1 MVGRIQTG
9 RFWMICSILAAMLS
23 GCSFGDEPSVCPY
36 NVRMEYWYAGSS
48 TENTLPTYVDNL
60 RQYLFDA
67 KGNLLATI
75 TLKGDSV
82 AGWNGNLPDGDYTLV
97 LWGNLSDE
105 SNANETIQIQNEND
119 MNMNEMTLSAQQTG
133 IPPGY
138 RGNTS
143 RLYYGTT
150 TFTLQNG
157 ATRRRRVYLSHA
169 HAVLSVTVRWM
180 TGEPPAD
187 GIFRMRLK
195 GIPAVYGFTGGNEA
209 TIPSGDGQYIIP
221 RITGGITYHET
232 RAALS
237 YDGEVIGEFV
247 TFRYTASTH
256 QLWSLWKDGEQ
267 IVKDLD
273 LNLFFNKQSVN
284 MDTNMEQEFDLLV
297 SVYDDK
303 IIVTQATASD
313 WDEGGTIG

>member
-1 MVGRIQTG
+1 MGRIQTG

-23 GCSFGDEPSVCPY
+23 GCSFGDEPFVCPY

-150 TFTLQNG
+150 AFTLQNG

-267 IVKDLD
+267 IVNDLD

-313 WDEGGTIG
+313 WDEGGKIG

>member
-1 MVGRIQTG
+1 
-9 RFWMICSILAAMLS
+9 MICSILAAMLS
-23 GCSFGDEPSVCPY
+23 GCSFGDEPFVCPY

-143 RLYYGTT
+143 RLYYETT
-150 TFTLQNG
+150 AFTLQNG

>member
-1 MVGRIQTG
+1 MGRIQTG

-23 GCSFGDEPSVCPY
+23 GCSFGDEPFVCPY

-150 TFTLQNG
+150 AFTLQNG

-221 RITGGITYHET
+221 RITCGITYHET

>member
-1 MVGRIQTG
+1 MGRIQTG
-9 RFWMICSILAAMLS
+9 RFWMIYCILAAMLS
-23 GCSFGDEPSVCPY
+23 GCSFGDEPFVCPY

-150 TFTLQNG
+150 AFTLQNG

>member
-1 MVGRIQTG
+1 
-9 RFWMICSILAAMLS
+9 MICSILAAMLS
-23 GCSFGDEPSVCPY
+23 GCSFGDEPFVCPY
-36 NVRMEYWYAGSS
+36 NVRMKYWYAGSS

-150 TFTLQNG
+150 AFTLQNG

>member
-1 MVGRIQTG
+1 MGRIQTG

-23 GCSFGDEPSVCPY
+23 GCSFGDEPFVCPY

-150 TFTLQNG
+150 AFTLQNG

-195 GIPAVYGFTGGNEA
+195 GIPAVYGLTGGNEA

>member
-1 MVGRIQTG
+1 MGRIQTG
-9 RFWMICSILAAMLS
+9 RFWMICSILATMLS

-82 AGWNGNLPDGDYTLV
+82 AGWNGNLPDGVYTLV

-150 TFTLQNG
+150 AF
-157 ATRRRRVYLSHA
+157 TRRRRVYLSHA

>member
-1 MVGRIQTG
+1 MGRIQTG

-23 GCSFGDEPSVCPY
+23 GCSFGDEPFVCPY

-105 SNANETIQIQNEND
+105 SNANDTIQIQNEND

-150 TFTLQNG
+150 AFTLQNG

>member
-1 MVGRIQTG
+1 
-9 RFWMICSILAAMLS
+9 MICSILAAMLS

-82 AGWNGNLPDGDYTLV
+82 AGWNGNLPDGNYTLV

-150 TFTLQNG
+150 AFTLQNG

-195 GIPAVYGFTGGNEA
+195 GIPAVYGFTGGYEA

>member
-1 MVGRIQTG
+1 MGRIQTG

-48 TENTLPTYVDNL
+48 TGNTLPTYVDNL

-150 TFTLQNG
+150 AFTLQNG

-195 GIPAVYGFTGGNEA
+195 GVPAVYGFTGGYEA

>member
-1 MVGRIQTG
+1 MGRIQTG

-273 LNLFFNKQSVN
+273 LNLFFNKQSVS

>member
-1 MVGRIQTG
+1 MGRIQTG

-119 MNMNEMTLSAQQTG
+119 MNMNEMTISAQQTG

-150 TFTLQNG
+150 AFTLQNG

-195 GIPAVYGFTGGNEA
+195 GIPAVYGFTGGYEA

>member
-1 MVGRIQTG
+1 MGRIQTG

-23 GCSFGDEPSVCPY
+23 GCSFGDEPFVCPY

-105 SNANETIQIQNEND
+105 SNANETIQLQNEND

-150 TFTLQNG
+150 AFTLQNG

>member
-1 MVGRIQTG
+1 
-9 RFWMICSILAAMLS
+9 
-23 GCSFGDEPSVCPY
+23 
-36 NVRMEYWYAGSS
+36 
-48 TENTLPTYVDNL
+48 
-60 RQYLFDA
+60 
-67 KGNLLATI
+67 
-75 TLKGDSV
+75 
-82 AGWNGNLPDGDYTLV
+82 
-97 LWGNLSDE
+97 
-105 SNANETIQIQNEND
+105 

-150 TFTLQNG
+150 AFTLKNRG
-157 ATRRRRVYLSHA
+157 DPASTRLPDPRPCRPLCDG
-169 HAVLSVTVRWM
+169 VRWM

-237 YDGEVIGEFV
+237 YDGE
-247 TFRYTASTH
+247 
-256 QLWSLWKDGEQ
+256 
-267 IVKDLD
+267 
-273 LNLFFNKQSVN
+273 
-284 MDTNMEQEFDLLV
+284 
-297 SVYDDK
+297 
-303 IIVTQATASD
+303 
-313 WDEGGTIG
+313 

>member
-1 MVGRIQTG
+1 MGRIQTG

-23 GCSFGDEPSVCPY
+23 GCSFGDEPFVCPY

-150 TFTLQNG
+150 AFTLQNG

-273 LNLFFNKQSVN
+273 LNLIFNKQSVN

>member
-1 MVGRIQTG
+1 MGRIQTG
-9 RFWMICSILAAMLS
+9 RFWMICSILEAMLS
-23 GCSFGDEPSVCPY
+23 GCSFGDEPFVCPY

-150 TFTLQNG
+150 AFTLQNG

>member
-1 MVGRIQTG
+1 MGRIQTG

-150 TFTLQNG
+150 AFTLQNG

-169 HAVLSVTVRWM
+169 HAVLSVTVRWI

-195 GIPAVYGFTGGNEA
+195 GIPAVYGFTGGYEA

>member
-1 MVGRIQTG
+1 
-9 RFWMICSILAAMLS
+9 MICSILAAMLS
-23 GCSFGDEPSVCPY
+23 GCSFGDEPFVCPY

-119 MNMNEMTLSAQQTG
+119 MHMNEMTLSAQQTG

-150 TFTLQNG
+150 AFTLQNG

-303 IIVTQATASD
+303 IM
-313 WDEGGTIG
+313 

>member
-1 MVGRIQTG
+1 MGRIQTG
-9 RFWMICSILAAMLS
+9 RFWMIYSILAAMLS
-23 GCSFGDEPSVCPY
+23 GCSFGDEPFVCPY

-150 TFTLQNG
+150 AFTLQNG

>member
-1 MVGRIQTG
+1 MGRIQTG

-36 NVRMEYWYAGSS
+36 NVKMEYWYAGSS

-150 TFTLQNG
+150 AFTLQNG
-157 ATRRRRVYLSHA
+157 ATRRRCVYLSHA

-195 GIPAVYGFTGGNEA
+195 GIPAVYGFTGGYEA

>member
-1 MVGRIQTG
+1 MGRIQTG

-67 KGNLLATI
+67 KGNLLST
-75 TLKGDSV
+75 TNLKGDSV

-105 SNANETIQIQNEND
+105 SNANETIQTQNESD
-119 MNMNEMTLSAQQTG
+119 MNMNEMTLSAQQAG
-133 IPPGY
+133 VPPGY

-150 TFTLQNG
+150 AFTLKNG
-157 ATRRRRVYLSHA
+157 APRSRRVYLSHA

-209 TIPSGDGQYIIP
+209 TIPSGEGQYIIP

-256 QLWSLWKDGEQ
+256 QLWSLWRDGEQ
-267 IVKDLD
+267 IIKDLD
-273 LNLFFNKQSVN
+273 LNLFFNKQSVS

>member
-1 MVGRIQTG
+1 VGRIQTG

-150 TFTLQNG
+150 AFTLQNG

>member
-1 MVGRIQTG
+1 
-9 RFWMICSILAAMLS
+9 MICSILAAMLS
-23 GCSFGDEPSVCPY
+23 GCSFGDEPFVCPY

-119 MNMNEMTLSAQQTG
+119 MNMNEMTLSAQQAG

-150 TFTLQNG
+150 AFTLQNG

>member
-1 MVGRIQTG
+1 MGRIQTG

-150 TFTLQNG
+150 AFTLQNG

-297 SVYDDK
+297 SVCDDK

>member
-1 MVGRIQTG
+1 MGRIQTG

-48 TENTLPTYVDNL
+48 TENTLPTYVDKL

>member
-1 MVGRIQTG
+1 MGRIQTG

-23 GCSFGDEPSVCPY
+23 GCSFGDEPFVCPY
-36 NVRMEYWYAGSS
+36 NVRMKYWYAGSS

-150 TFTLQNG
+150 AFTLQNG

>member
-1 MVGRIQTG
+1 MGRIQTG

-150 TFTLQNG
+150 AFTLQNG

-195 GIPAVYGFTGGNEA
+195 GIPAVYGFTGGYEA

>member
-1 MVGRIQTG
+1 
-9 RFWMICSILAAMLS
+9 MLS
-23 GCSFGDEPSVCPY
+23 GCSFGDEPFVCPY

-150 TFTLQNG
+150 AFTLQNG

>member
-1 MVGRIQTG
+1 MGRIQTG

-23 GCSFGDEPSVCPY
+23 GCSFGDEPFVCPY

-150 TFTLQNG
+150 AFTLQNG

-195 GIPAVYGFTGGNEA
+195 GIPAVYGFTGGYEA

>member
-1 MVGRIQTG
+1 MGRIQTG

-133 IPPGY
+133 IPPRY

-150 TFTLQNG
+150 AFTLQNG

-273 LNLFFNKQSVN
+273 LNLFFNKQSVS

>member
-1 MVGRIQTG
+1 MGRIQTG

-75 TLKGDSV
+75 TLKGNSV

-150 TFTLQNG
+150 AFTLQNG

-247 TFRYTASTH
+247 TFRYTASTQ

>member
-1 MVGRIQTG
+1 MGRIQTG

-256 QLWSLWKDGEQ
+256 QLWSLWKDGEL

>member
-1 MVGRIQTG
+1 
-9 RFWMICSILAAMLS
+9 MICSILAAMLS

-150 TFTLQNG
+150 AFTLQNG

>member
-1 MVGRIQTG
+1 MGRIQTG

-23 GCSFGDEPSVCPY
+23 GCSFGDEPFVCPY

-119 MNMNEMTLSAQQTG
+119 MNMNEMTLSAQQAG

-150 TFTLQNG
+150 AFTLQNG

>member
-1 MVGRIQTG
+1 MGRIQTG

-23 GCSFGDEPSVCPY
+23 GCSFGDEPFVCPY

-150 TFTLQNG
+150 AFILQNG

-195 GIPAVYGFTGGNEA
+195 GIPAVYGFTGGYEA

>member
-1 MVGRIQTG
+1 MGRIQTG

-23 GCSFGDEPSVCPY
+23 GCSFGDEPFVCPY

-150 TFTLQNG
+150 AFTLQNG

-313 WDEGGTIG
+313 

>member
-1 MVGRIQTG
+1 MGRIQTG

-23 GCSFGDEPSVCPY
+23 GCSFGDEPFVCPY

-150 TFTLQNG
+150 AFTLQNG

-195 GIPAVYGFTGGNEA
+195 IG
-209 TIPSGDGQYIIP
+209 
-221 RITGGITYHET
+221 
-232 RAALS
+232 RAH
-237 YDGEVIGEFV
+237 V
-247 TFRYTASTH
+247 
-256 QLWSLWKDGEQ
+256 
-267 IVKDLD
+267 
-273 LNLFFNKQSVN
+273 
-284 MDTNMEQEFDLLV
+284 
-297 SVYDDK
+297 
-303 IIVTQATASD
+303 
-313 WDEGGTIG
+313 